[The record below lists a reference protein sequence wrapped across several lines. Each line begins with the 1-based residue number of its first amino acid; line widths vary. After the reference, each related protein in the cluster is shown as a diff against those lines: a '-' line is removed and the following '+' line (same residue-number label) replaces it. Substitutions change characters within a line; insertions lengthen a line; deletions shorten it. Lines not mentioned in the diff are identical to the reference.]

1 MLRIFR
7 LEVTQR
13 LLLKG
18 SSKWGVF
25 VNKGNFQS
33 PAFDQLNI
41 CAEAMFKNFLVII
54 SQRLQSKT
62 KVMRAGLK
70 LF

>member
-18 SSKWGVF
+18 SSKWG
-25 VNKGNFQS
+25 
-33 PAFDQLNI
+33 AFENDGSFESQGFLKHDI
-41 CAEAMFKNFLVII
+41 CAEARF
-54 SQRLQSKT
+54 
-62 KVMRAGLK
+62 
-70 LF
+70 